1 MISFVSPSDPPN
13 DAVRAGLGG
22 SPWPVTAP
30 ISNTTFQTNPS
41 TATAYCS
48 VSTEG
53 LRTKTR
59 VKNPHPFQEILY
71 FSSAFI
77 KAWEICFC
85 DDPQLICSEES
96 VSSLQRPPLLAEQ
109 PAMSSPSHS
118 PVSDSFF
125 FLLLRASLNAYAKLW
140 MWAVLRK

>member
-1 MISFVSPSDPPN
+1 MINFVSPLDPPN

-22 SPWPVTAP
+22 SPWPITAP
-30 ISNTTFQTNPS
+30 ISDTTFQTDKPLYR
-41 TATAYCS
+41 YCS
-48 VSTEG
+48 LLKG
-53 LRTKTR
+53 LRTIAR
-59 VKNPHPFQEILY
+59 VKNPHPFQEIIY

-96 VSSLQRPPLLAEQ
+96 VSPLQRPPLLAGQ

-118 PVSDSFF
+118 PVSDSLF